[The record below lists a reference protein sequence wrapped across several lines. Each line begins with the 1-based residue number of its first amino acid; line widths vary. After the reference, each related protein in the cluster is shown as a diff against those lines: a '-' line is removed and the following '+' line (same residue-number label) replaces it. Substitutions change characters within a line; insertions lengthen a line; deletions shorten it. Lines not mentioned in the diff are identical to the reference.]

1 MRKIPFLFLSLFLAL
16 FGLVTMAS
24 LVTAANNQ
32 TSITPQSEP
41 ALMSTLLVA
50 ENFDYGNI
58 PGDLTTVSSGAWV
71 AHSGAGS
78 GPVQYITASLSMPG
92 YGSSGVGGAATIS
105 TGGAEDVHR
114 PFADQTS
121 EPVYFSALVN
131 VSTAQ
136 TGDYFFHLSN
146 AGTLFRARI
155 FVRDS
160 AGNLQYGLGTT
171 SAATYSADNFDY
183 DTTYLV
189 VGKYDPVSGD
199 TSLYVLDAAAL
210 TEPATPLVTLAGAG
224 AQNVER
230 VAIRQG
236 TAGQRPAAII
246 DGVRVANSWADVI
259 GEPSGPSVLET
270 NPADG
275 TANVELDAT
284 VTITFNEAVTVTTNW
299 FDFSC
304 TTSGTITGTTAPAS
318 PAEAYVITPA
328 NPFVYDEACTVTVLA
343 AEVTNSGGLTMT
355 TNYSF
360 TFATESLIGD
370 ITFVYHDL
378 EGVLQAG
385 ESIYLAGDFTDWI
398 TQHSAQS

>member
-171 SAATYSADNFDY
+171 STATYSADNFDY

-189 VGKYDPVSGD
+189 VGKYDPVPGD
-199 TSLYVLDAAAL
+199 NWQPLCIRRRRT
-210 TEPATPLVTLAGAG
+210 TEPGTRLISFWFRRSK
-224 AQNVER
+224 VER
-230 VAIRQG
+230 WRFR
-236 TAGQRPAAII
+236 GQ
-246 DGVRVANSWADVI
+246 
-259 GEPSGPSVLET
+259 LERLV
-270 NPADG
+270 P
-275 TANVELDAT
+275 LSLM
-284 VTITFNEAVTVTTNW
+284 VT
-299 FDFSC
+299 
-304 TTSGTITGTTAPAS
+304 AS
-318 PAEAYVITPA
+318 PPI
-328 NPFVYDEACTVTVLA
+328 
-343 AEVTNSGGLTMT
+343 
-355 TNYSF
+355 
-360 TFATESLIGD
+360 
-370 ITFVYHDL
+370 
-378 EGVLQAG
+378 AG
-385 ESIYLAGDFTDWI
+385 
-398 TQHSAQS
+398 